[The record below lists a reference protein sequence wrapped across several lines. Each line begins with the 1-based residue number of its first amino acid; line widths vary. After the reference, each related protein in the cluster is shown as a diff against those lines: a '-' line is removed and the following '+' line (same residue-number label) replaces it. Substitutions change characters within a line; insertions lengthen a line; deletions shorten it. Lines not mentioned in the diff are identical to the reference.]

1 VKPLP
6 KLSTIFCAGA
16 LLASSAFADE
26 IRPVDASTP
35 LFRIFQALPSKAAP
49 GNTKG
54 PQVTMDDKRPLL
66 VVWSVRD
73 VRLAPDRKGVLLR
86 LIEKDRKIFA
96 ALTNKYNQGLL
107 LLEAQGGVLEAI
119 YITEPVEN
127 GVLEFRYPD
136 DATVAQYLRRRF
148 KLAEFR

>member
-1 VKPLP
+1 MKPVL
-6 KLSTIFCAGA
+6 KLRTISCAA
-16 LLASSAFADE
+16 VLLASSAFAAE

-35 LFRIFQALPSKAAP
+35 LFRIFQALPSKTAR

-54 PQVTMDDKRPLL
+54 PQVTLDYKRPLL

-73 VRLAPDRKGVLLR
+73 VRLAPDRKGVLLT
-86 LIEKDRKIFA
+86 LTEKDRKIFA

-119 YITEPVEN
+119 YITAPVEN

-136 DATVAQYLRRRF
+136 DAAVAQYLRRRF

>member
-1 VKPLP
+1 M
-6 KLSTIFCAGA
+6 KLLLKLNTISCAAA
-16 LLASSAFADE
+16 LLASSAFAAE
-26 IRPVDASTP
+26 IRPVDAGTP
-35 LFRIFQALPSKAAP
+35 LFRIFQALPSKAAQ

-54 PQVTMDDKRPLL
+54 PEVTLDERHPLL

-73 VRLAPDRKGVLLR
+73 VRLASDRKGVVLT
-86 LIEKDRKIFA
+86 LIDKDRKTFA
-96 ALTNKYNQGLL
+96 ALTHKYKQGLL

-136 DATVAQYLRRRF
+136 DEAVAQYLRRRF
-148 KLAEFR
+148 KLAAK